1 MIGRTLGGYRIVE
14 QIGMGGMATV
24 YKAYDAS
31 TDRYVA
37 LKTLPQQYSQDP
49 QFLERF
55 RREAR
60 AIARLEHLHILPV
73 HAYGEEDGIAYL
85 VMRYLPAGTLAD
97 RIRQNGHLPLDE
109 TARLVNQIASA
120 LDHAHAN
127 GVLHR
132 DVKPGNVLIDRD
144 GNAYLTDFGIARI
157 VEGTLDLT
165 GDAVLGTPQY
175 MSPEQCRGAKDL
187 TPATDQY
194 SLGVVLYEMVTGR
207 TPFQAETPLAV
218 IHMQMMGAALPPPR
232 SLRPELPEAA
242 EAAILKAL
250 DREPERRYPS
260 CLALALAFE
269 AAVRELP
276 ETVKS
281 PANGDQPTVKMDTP
295 ITKPSAAPPVPA
307 VEAAPRRL
315 PWAIIGGIAALV
327 VIIGGAL
334 LLSSRPAE
342 PAGTPV
348 AEGAGT
354 LDAMMLTATALIVQ
368 ATQNALITP
377 TFDPLFLTATAV
389 IEQTTLD
396 ALGTARSRQVLDVE
410 NTATALAATL
420 DAQATRVVEGTATA
434 AAAWLQ
440 ATTAAR
446 ESADLAATETARAG
460 ATLTAQA
467 EGTAAARPAAE
478 AIALIEQGD
487 RAVENY
493 DFEAAIESYTGA
505 LERAPGSLDALV
517 KRAEV
522 FHASGAYDDAL
533 ADYDRAV
540 ELSPDD
546 AALYLQRGIV
556 QRDKGD
562 YGAARADYDRALERD
577 PNMSWA
583 YLERGK
589 LASWTGQTQAALE
602 DFNRAVERDPEL
614 GYAYFERGL
623 VYLYHL
629 HDYPAALDDLN
640 RAAERLP
647 DDVWVLRGRADVF
660 MMAFDAGQ
668 QLTDG
673 DLERALVD
681 ANRAIE
687 RGPEDPASY
696 VQRGQIYGRL
706 GDNDAALADFGQAIE
721 LAPEMVEAYVQR
733 GWLLIGSGE
742 TEAALADL
750 NRAAELGPDYAEV
763 FHARGIAYR
772 DAGDYERA
780 AADLSRAIELAGDE
794 PALYLDRGVTYS
806 WMGENE
812 PALADLGRALE
823 LRPDWVQAYIER
835 GYVRRGMELYELARE
850 DFHRVIELAPER
862 PDGYRGL
869 AELYLYMADTAQPVS
884 PAVRQEGLASARR
897 LVELTPDD
905 SYAHLLLGMIYRRR
919 GSPDRAFESFTRAI
933 ERDRDNGQA
942 YFERAEVQVL
952 QRRFRLALA
961 DYEQAAQ
968 RGVDD
973 VRLYVGRARAH
984 AGLGEFPPAVENL
997 NHAIKL
1003 TPWDAE
1009 LYAMRARVRV
1019 MAGDYIRALRD
1030 YSSAIVRD
1038 ADRFNLEGVIADYQA
1053 SIPEQAD
1060 RAEAYLALA
1069 DTLYDIGQLEPAL
1082 RIYRAYVEL
1091 AGRRE
1096 LPPHVRQRIA
1106 ELSR

>member
-97 RIRQNGHLPLDE
+97 RIRQNGRLPLEE
-109 TARLVNQIASA
+109 TARLLNQIASA

-250 DREPERRYPS
+250 DRDPERRYPS
-260 CLALALAFE
+260 CLALAQAFE

-276 ETVKS
+276 ETIKS
-281 PANGDQPTVKMDTP
+281 PANGDQPTVKMDAP
-295 ITKPSAAPPVPA
+295 ITKPSAAPPAPA

-327 VIIGGAL
+327 VIVVGAL
-334 LLSSRPAE
+334 LLSNPPAPE
-342 PAGTPV
+342 GTPV
-348 AEGAGT
+348 AEGVGT
-354 LDAMMLTATALIVQ
+354 LDSMMLTATALIVQ
-368 ATQNALITP
+368 VTYDEAVTP
-377 TFDPLFLTATAV
+377 SPDPLILTATAV
-389 IEQTTLD
+389 IEQVTLD
-396 ALGTARSRQVLDVE
+396 ALGTARGQQVLEVE
-410 NTATALAATL
+410 QTATALDATL
-420 DAQATRVVEGTATA
+420 NAQATRVVEGTATA

-440 ATTAAR
+440 ATTAAQ
-446 ESADLAATETARAG
+446 ESADLAATETARAR

-478 AIALIEQGD
+478 AIALIEKGD
-487 RAVENY
+487 RAAENY
-493 DFEAAIESYTGA
+493 DFEAAIESYTAA

-522 FHASGAYDDAL
+522 FYASGAYDDAL

-546 AALYLQRGIV
+546 AALYLQRGSA

-562 YGAARADYDRALERD
+562 YEAARADYDRALERD
-577 PNMSWA
+577 PDLSWA

-589 LASWTGQTQAALE
+589 LASWTGQTEAALE
-602 DFNRAVERDPEL
+602 DFNRALELDPDP

-629 HDYPAALDDLN
+629 HDYPAALEDFN
-640 RAAERLP
+640 RAVERLP
-647 DDVWVLRGRADVF
+647 DDVWVLRGRAEVF
-660 MMAFDAGQ
+660 MMAFDAGTP
-668 QLTDG
+668 LAD
-673 DLERALVD
+673 DSLERALVD

-696 VQRGQIYGRL
+696 MLRGKIYDRL
-706 GDNDAALADFGQAIE
+706 GDDDAALADLAQAIE
-721 LAPEMVEAYVQR
+721 LSPDLVDAYVQR
-733 GWLLIGSGE
+733 GWVQIGRGE
-742 TEAALADL
+742 LEAALADL
-750 NRAAELGPDYAEV
+750 NRAAELDPEYAEV
-763 FHARGIAYR
+763 FHARGIAHR
-772 DAGDYERA
+772 DAGNYEDA
-780 AADLSRAIELAGDE
+780 VADLSRAIELAGDV
-794 PALYLDRGVTYS
+794 PVLYLDRGVTYS

-812 PALADLGRALE
+812 LALADLDRALE
-823 LRPDWVQAYIER
+823 LRPDWVLAYIER
-835 GYVRRGMELYELARE
+835 GYARRGMELYELARE
-850 DFHRVIELAPER
+850 DFRRVVELAPEL

-869 AELYLYMADTAQPVS
+869 AELYLYMADADQGGAQ
-884 PAVRQEGLASARR
+884 AVRQEGLASARR

-905 SYAHLLLGMIYRRR
+905 SYAHLLLGMVYRRR
-919 GSPDRAFESFTRAI
+919 GSLERAYESFTRAI
-933 ERDRDNGQA
+933 ERDRDNGEA

-961 DYEQAAQ
+961 DYEQAAR

-997 NHAIKL
+997 NHAIRL

-1019 MAGDYIRALRD
+1019 MAGDYIRALQD
-1030 YSSAIVRD
+1030 YSSAVVRD

-1053 SIPEQAD
+1053 NIPEQAD
-1060 RAEAYLALA
+1060 QSEAYLALA
-1069 DTLYDIGQLEPAL
+1069 DTLYDAGQLESAL
-1082 RIYRAYVEL
+1082 RIYRAYAEL
-1091 AGRRE
+1091 ARSRE